1 MENVGE
7 SSQRNSEFKNKFTR
21 EKLLQ
26 KLIEKNNPIIFDIG
40 AHEGQSIL
48 FFSKLFPDAFIYSFE
63 PDPDTFKILSNISA
77 KNLKLENIALSDK
90 TGDTSFYKNSISH
103 TNSLFKVNHNSKD
116 SISISKAKSEKN
128 ETFFIGLNQEIK
140 VKTSTL
146 DYYITSNN
154 ILTIDLLKIDVQGAE
169 VKVLNGALSSLEKT
183 KCVILEI
190 SFYDYYETQT
200 SFFDIEKIL
209 TTMDF
214 KLYSIS
220 EISNNPMNGRTDWV
234 EVIYLKQK

>member
-7 SSQRNSEFKNKFTR
+7 SNLRNSEFKNKFTR

-26 KLIEKNNPIIFDIG
+26 KVIGKNNPIIFDIG

-63 PDPDTFKILSNISA
+63 PDPDTFKILSNITSE
-77 KNLKLENIALSDK
+77 NLKLENIALSDK
-90 TGDTSFYKNSISH
+90 TGETSFYKNSISH

-116 SISISKAKSEKN
+116 SISISNAKSENN
-128 ETFFIGLNQEIK
+128 ETFFNGLNQEIK

-146 DYYITSNN
+146 DFYISSNN
-154 ILTIDLLKIDVQGAE
+154 IKTIDLLKIDVQGAE
-169 VKVLNGALSSLEKT
+169 VNVLNGAFSSLQKT

-209 TTMDF
+209 SPMGF

-234 EVIYLKQK
+234 EVIYLKQ

>member
-7 SSQRNSEFKNKFTR
+7 SNLRNSEFKNKFTR

-26 KLIEKNNPIIFDIG
+26 LLIGKDNPIIFDIG

-48 FFSKLFPDAFIYSFE
+48 FFSKIFPNASLYSFE
-63 PDPDTFKILSNISA
+63 PDPHSFQILSNISVP
-77 KNLKLENIALSDK
+77 NLKLENIALSDNI
-90 TGDTSFYKNSISH
+90 GETSFYRNNISH
-103 TNSLFKVNHNSKD
+103 TNSLFKVNQNSKD
-116 SISISKAKSEKN
+116 SISILNAKSENN
-128 ETFFIGLNQEIK
+128 ESFFEGLNNEIK
-140 VKTSTL
+140 VKTTTL
-146 DYYITSNN
+146 DVYTKINKIN
-154 ILTIDLLKIDVQGAE
+154 IIDLLKIDVQGAE
-169 VKVLNGALSSLEKT
+169 VKVLNGAISTLETT

-200 SFFDIEKIL
+200 SFMDIEKIL
-209 TTMDF
+209 SPMAF

-234 EVIYLKQK
+234 EVIYLKQ